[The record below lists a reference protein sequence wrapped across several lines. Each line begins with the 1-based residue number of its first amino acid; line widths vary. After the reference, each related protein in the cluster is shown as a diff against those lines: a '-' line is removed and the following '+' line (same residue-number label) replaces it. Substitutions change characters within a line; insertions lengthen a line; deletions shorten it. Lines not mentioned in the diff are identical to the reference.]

1 MENKILNS
9 LNNMNVIKTMHE
21 YEERCEKL
29 NKEDEIV
36 RPDFNAQEMNYEVEM
51 YSPDGEFLGSTKDDI
66 VFTDWRARIKRK
78 GVPGYYVKINVETI
92 PLDKNA
98 TPKEWLEG
106 MFDAYTLALMTFV

>member
-1 MENKILNS
+1 ME
-9 LNNMNVIKTMHE
+9 VITTVHE
-21 YEERCEKL
+21 YQERCEKL

-36 RPDFNAQEMNYEVEM
+36 RPDFNAQKMNYEVEM

-78 GVPGYYVKINVETI
+78 GVSGYYIKINGETI

-98 TPKEWLEG
+98 TPKEWPEG
-106 MFDAYTLALMTFV
+106 MFEVYTFALMELL

>member
-1 MENKILNS
+1 MGI
-9 LNNMNVIKTMHE
+9 IKTMHE
-21 YEERCEKL
+21 YQERCEKL
-29 NKEDEIV
+29 NKENEIV
-36 RPDFNAQEMNYEVEM
+36 RPDFNAQEM

-78 GVPGYYVKINVETI
+78 GVPGYYVKINGEII

-106 MFDAYTLALMTFV
+106 MFDAYTLALMTLV

>member
-1 MENKILNS
+1 
-9 LNNMNVIKTMHE
+9 MNVIKTMHE

-29 NKEDEIV
+29 NKKDKIESN
-36 RPDFNAQEMNYEVEM
+36 DFNAQKMNYEVEM

-78 GVPGYYVKINVETI
+78 GVPGYYIKINGETI
-92 PLDKNA
+92 PFDKNA

-106 MFDAYTLALMTFV
+106 MFDACTFALMTLV

>member
-9 LNNMNVIKTMHE
+9 LNNMNVIKTIHE
-21 YEERCEKL
+21 YKERCEKL

-51 YSPDGEFLGSTKDDI
+51 YSPEGEFLGSTKDDI
-66 VFTDWRARIKRK
+66 VFTDWRTRIKRK
-78 GVPGYYVKINVETI
+78 GVPGYYVKINGETI
-92 PLDKNA
+92 PLDKKG

-106 MFDAYTLALMTFV
+106 MFDAYTFALMTLF

>member
-1 MENKILNS
+1 MENKE
-9 LNNMNVIKTMHE
+9 VITTVHE
-21 YEERCEKL
+21 YQERCEKL

-66 VFTDWRARIKRK
+66 VFTDWRARIKEK
-78 GVPGYYVKINVETI
+78 GVSGYYVKINGETI
-92 PLDKNA
+92 PLDKRG

-106 MFDAYTLALMTFV
+106 MFDAYTFALMTLL